1 MGSSILEEIA
11 LFVGHILYYWL
22 LSRTKYAQP
31 VLDSLDSNSCVLT
44 SQRVLDAELA
54 MFSYIS
60 CGPNLDEVFHIRLSN
75 SLQSASIL
83 AEILM
88 VGLQSS
94 VKSGVIQLRLKLG
107 A

>member
-11 LFVGHILYYWL
+11 LFVGHIIYSWL

-54 MFSYIS
+54 MFSYIFCS
-60 CGPNLDEVFHIRLSN
+60 PNLDEVFHIRLSS

-83 AEILM
+83 VKRLR

-94 VKSGVIQLRLKLG
+94 SSLG
-107 A
+107 